1 MFAEGTRWKRLT
13 DARLPALAE
22 GKVLRVMV
30 GGTPICFVRSAGVL
44 RALADHCPH
53 QGKSFEGG
61 TCEGGYLICP
71 WHKMSF
77 DPVTGRNRYGST
89 TDAQVFPVEERNGEV
104 RIGLPYTS
112 ISLFGWKIW

>member
-1 MFAEGTRWKRLT
+1 MLSEGIRWKRLN
-13 DARLPALAE
+13 DARLHALAD
-22 GKVLRVMV
+22 GKTLRVMV
-30 GGTPICFVRSAGVL
+30 GGTAICFVRDGGVL
-44 RALADHCPH
+44 RALEDHCPH

-77 DPVTGRNRYGST
+77 DPVTGRNRFGTT
-89 TDAQVFPVEERNGEV
+89 TDARVFPVEERDGEV

-112 ISLFGWKIW
+112 ISVFGWKLW